1 MCMLP
6 SNGQKIN
13 LKVREIIN
21 MEEKRKKQS
30 SAAQICIL
38 YFIYIILILYT
49 FLWNIGYTIFRASNS

>member
-21 MEEKRKKQS
+21 MEEKRNKQS

-38 YFIYIILILYT
+38 YFILYSEILDTLSLGPQT
-49 FLWNIGYTIFRASNS
+49 AN

>member
-38 YFIYIILILYT
+38 YFIYIILILFCEILDT
-49 FLWNIGYTIFRASNS
+49 LSLGPQTAN